1 MINSLTLII
10 PIYNEEKNIQKY
22 LGYYID
28 KLNRSKIE
36 YEIILVESNSNDLS
50 RKKIETFNKLKNL
63 KIYYENKKKG
73 YGSAIKLGLINS
85 SKKFIVTFPID
96 NQYSISDLIKI
107 CLNNSKNVITFRKS
121 NQTSI
126 YKKFRSLIFKN
137 LCNALFNFNY
147 QDINS
152 LKIIDKN
159 FLLKKEVFDNLSD
172 NWAIDLEILILLSKY
187 KIKSNQIGIN
197 LRNRKYHTSKVSMLD
212 IFFMFFSAIKTRLK
226 FSF

>member
-50 RKKIETFNKLKNL
+50 RKKIETFKKFKNL

-107 CLNNSKNVITFRKS
+107 CLNNSKNVITYRKS
-121 NQTSI
+121 NETSI

-137 LCNALFNFNY
+137 LCNGLFNFNY

-159 FLLKKEVFDNLSD
+159 FLLKKEVFANLSD

-197 LRNRKYHTSKVSMLD
+197 LRNRKYHTSKVNILD
-212 IFFMFFSAIKTRLK
+212 IILMFFGAIKARLK